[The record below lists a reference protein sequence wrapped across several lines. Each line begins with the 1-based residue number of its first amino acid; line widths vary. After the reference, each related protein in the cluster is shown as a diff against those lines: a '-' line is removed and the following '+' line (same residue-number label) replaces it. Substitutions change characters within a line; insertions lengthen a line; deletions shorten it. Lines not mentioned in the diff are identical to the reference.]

1 MAFIRL
7 AKVVCAVEFGDYR
20 ITPRLEGVKAHG
32 DHVAVTV
39 LREDDGIAA
48 LHIVRNLRELVSQ
61 VEMGLM
67 SVSFNA
73 KDILFSFRLAHI
85 LS

>member
-7 AKVVCAVEFGDYR
+7 AKVVGAVEFGDYR

-32 DHVAVTV
+32 DHVAVAV

-48 LHIVRNLRELVSQ
+48 LYIVRNLRELVSQ
-61 VEMGLM
+61 VGNGPDVRIFQ
-67 SVSFNA
+67 S
-73 KDILFSFRLAHI
+73 
-85 LS
+85 